1 MRRFVSKREILRR
14 LEAVEAQLRQAAAA
28 PLEGQQTIDL
38 TPRYEQ
44 PTLDEDDQP

>member
-1 MRRFVSKREILRR
+1 VRRFVSKREILRR
-14 LEAVEAQLRQAAAA
+14 LEAVEAQLRQSPAA

-44 PTLDEDDQP
+44 PALDEDDQP

>member
-1 MRRFVSKREILRR
+1 MSKRELLAR
-14 LEAVEAQLRQAAAA
+14 LEAVEAVLAQRTAA

-44 PTLDEDDQP
+44 PTLEEADPQ